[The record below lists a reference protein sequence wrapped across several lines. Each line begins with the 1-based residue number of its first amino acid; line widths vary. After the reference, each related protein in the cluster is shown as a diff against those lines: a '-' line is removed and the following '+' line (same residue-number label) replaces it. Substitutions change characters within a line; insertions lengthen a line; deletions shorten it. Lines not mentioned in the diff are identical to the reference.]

1 MKKSL
6 GPRMLLPAP
15 VWVIG
20 TYDAKGQPNMM
31 TAGWVGIACSSP
43 PTVQVSLRESTATYD
58 NLLRTR
64 AFTVNV
70 PSSALIRE
78 ADFFGMVSGRDAP
91 KLAAAGIATRKAEFV
106 HAPYLEDFPLI
117 LECEMRRS
125 IRIGMHT
132 LITGEVLDVKAEEEI
147 LGEHGLPRMD
157 RLDPVLFMASDAN
170 YYRVEESLGR
180 TFTIGNDLLVRLDA
194 VEGGQVDMPPPIFN
208 D

>member
-6 GPRMLLPAP
+6 GPRMFLPAP

-20 TYDAKGQPNMM
+20 TYDSKGQPNMM

-43 PTVQVSLRESTATYD
+43 PTVSVSVREATATYE
-58 NLLRTR
+58 NLLSTR

-70 PSSALIRE
+70 PSAANIRE
-78 ADFFGMVSGRDAP
+78 ADFFGMVSGREAP
-91 KLAAAGIATRKAEFV
+91 KLAAAGIATRKAELV
-106 HAPYLEDFPLI
+106 YAPYLEDFPLV

-132 LITGEVLDVKAEEEI
+132 LITGEVRDVKAEEGI
-147 LGEHGLPRMD
+147 LGENGLPAME

-170 YYRVEESLGR
+170 YYRIRESLGR
-180 TFTIGNDLLVRLDA
+180 TFTLGNDLLVRLDA
-194 VEGGQVDMPPPIFN
+194 AEGGKPDAPPPIFT

>member
-1 MKKSL
+1 LKKSL

-43 PTVQVSLRESTATYD
+43 ATVSVSIRESTATYS
-58 NLLRTR
+58 NLMTTR

-70 PSSALIRE
+70 PSAARIRE
-78 ADFFGMVSGRDAP
+78 ADFFGMVSGRDSA
-91 KLAAAGIATRKAEFV
+91 KLSAAGIVTRKAEHV
-106 HAPYLEDFPLI
+106 YAPYLDDFPLI

-125 IRIGMHT
+125 VRVGMHT
-132 LITGEVLDVKAEEEI
+132 LITGEVRDVKAEEEI
-147 LGEHGLPRMD
+147 LGDNGLPRMD

-194 VEGGQVDMPPPIFN
+194 AEGGDVAAPPPIFK

>member
-6 GPRMLLPAP
+6 GSSMILPAP

-20 TYDAKGQPNMM
+20 TYDEHGHPNMM

-43 PTVQVSLRESTATYD
+43 PSVSVSVRESTATYD
-58 NLLRTR
+58 NLLANR

-70 PSSALIRE
+70 PSASRIQE
-78 ADFFGMVSGRDAP
+78 TDFFGMVSGRDGS
-91 KLAAAGIATRKAEFV
+91 KLAAAGIATKKADLV
-106 HAPYLEDFPLI
+106 YAPYLDDFPLA
-117 LECEMRRS
+117 LECELKRTV
-125 IRIGMHT
+125 RIGMHT
-132 LITGEVLDVKAEEEI
+132 LFIGEVRDVKAEEDI
-147 LGEHGLPRMD
+147 LGENGLPRMD
-157 RLDPVLFMASDAN
+157 KLDPVLFMASDAN

-194 VEGGQVDMPPPIFN
+194 AEGGDLNAPPPIFK